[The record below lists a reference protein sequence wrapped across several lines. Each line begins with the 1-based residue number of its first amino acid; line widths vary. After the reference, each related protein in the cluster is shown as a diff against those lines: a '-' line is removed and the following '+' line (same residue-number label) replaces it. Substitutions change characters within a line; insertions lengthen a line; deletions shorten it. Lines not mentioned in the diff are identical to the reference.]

1 MSTASPA
8 ILLNFFEKQS
18 AQNHPQY
25 LSGLLRALFPTT
37 FLEIGVSYIF
47 LWRHTYRSGIVWTDT
62 LWKGMTKPVPVVHIS
77 AVWGSFWGQSR
88 DDYEYHPCYWC
99 FSLETCLMRVY
110 RDFQFRNN
118 PIACLHNIFLE
129 VESVKVY
136 HFHERERSVE
146 AVPWHKNRAKGN
158 FSCLNKNPVQL
169 FIRYGFWDGMKTIRY
184 IVHWY
189 Q

>member
-37 FLEIGVSYIF
+37 FLEIAVSYLF

-88 DDYEYHPCYWC
+88 DDNEYHPCYWC
-99 FSLETCLMRVY
+99 FSLETCLNARISG
-110 RDFQFRNN
+110 FSISEQSN
-118 PIACLHNIFLE
+118 CLLTQHLSWSRIG
-129 VESVKVY
+129 ESVPLS
-136 HFHERERSVE
+136 RERAFRRSG
-146 AVPWHKNRAKGN
+146 ALAQK
-158 FSCLNKNPVQL
+158 SCQ
-169 FIRYGFWDGMKTIRY
+169 R
-184 IVHWY
+184 
-189 Q
+189 